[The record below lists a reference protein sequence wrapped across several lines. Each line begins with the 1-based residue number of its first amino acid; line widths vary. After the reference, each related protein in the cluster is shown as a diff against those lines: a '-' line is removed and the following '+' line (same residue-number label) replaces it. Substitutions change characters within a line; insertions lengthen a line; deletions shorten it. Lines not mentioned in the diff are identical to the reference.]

1 MKTLFLLPLFL
12 TLSVNAAVERRS
24 LDMALPSQQMV
35 ERQVI
40 VAPGATTTASILSAN
55 AGNTSAA
62 AATVSSFL
70 AQPDVPR
77 ALVITPGGTTTAV
90 APCAIIVSGTSITG
104 SSISDTFFFTNN
116 QSTPSRGNKAFKT
129 VTSVAFPANCEDG
142 SFNATW
148 SVGYDS
154 KLGLKKCM
162 RNTGN
167 FFHATLNGVLE
178 ATRPTITYGATLVED
193 NTIVLS
199 SALNSTDVEAFF
211 MQNYRCSP

>member
-1 MKTLFLLPLFL
+1 MKTLFLIPLFFA
-12 TLSVNAAVERRS
+12 LSSHAAVERRS
-24 LDMALPSQQMV
+24 LDLSLPSQQMV

-40 VAPGATTTASILSAN
+40 TAPGATTAASILSAN
-55 AGNTSAA
+55 AGNTTSA

-90 APCAIIVSGTSITG
+90 APCTIVVNGTSIQNTT
-104 SSISDTFFFTNN
+104 ILDTFAFTNN
-116 QSTPSRGNKAFKT
+116 QSTPVRGSKAFKT
-129 VTSVAFPANCEDG
+129 VTSIVFPANCEDG
-142 SFNATW
+142 SFDATW

-178 ATRPTITYGATLVED
+178 ATRPTIAYGATLVED

-199 SALNSTDVEAFF
+199 SALNGTDVEAFF
-211 MQNYRCSP
+211 MQNYRCNP